1 MTLLDVVGWVV
12 LSLLVV
18 LTCIALIAVVIVG
31 RARSRAIGRIDG
43 TGADVGRGL
52 RDRLR
57 R

>member
-18 LTCIALIAVVIVG
+18 LTCTALIAVVIVG
-31 RARSRAIGRIDG
+31 HARSRAIGRIDRVR
-43 TGADVGRGL
+43 ADVDRGL

>member
-1 MTLLDVVGWVV
+1 MTLLDLVGWVV

-18 LTCIALIAVVIVG
+18 LTCTALIAVVIVG
-31 RARSRAIGRIDG
+31 CARSRAIGPIDRVR
-43 TGADVGRGL
+43 ADVDRGL